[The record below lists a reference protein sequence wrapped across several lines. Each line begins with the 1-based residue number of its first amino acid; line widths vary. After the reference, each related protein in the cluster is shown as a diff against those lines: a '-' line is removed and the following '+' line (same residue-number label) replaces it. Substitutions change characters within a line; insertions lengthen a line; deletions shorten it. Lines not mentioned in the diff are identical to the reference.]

1 MSYPDQGP
9 YGTGGYADGGAAAAA
24 AAGPGAGAGP
34 GAAGGAG
41 AGGVHPDM
49 NEIAMQK
56 DAALRQ
62 ILDPAARLRLNN
74 VRMVRPEL
82 AAALENHL
90 ITLAAQGRIASQVT
104 DEQLKQMLMSLRR
117 PKHDFKFSRR

>member
-9 YGTGGYADGGAAAAA
+9 YGTGGYADGGAAA
-24 AAGPGAGAGP
+24 GGAGP

-41 AGGVHPDM
+41 AGGVHSDM

>member
-9 YGTGGYADGGAAAAA
+9 YGTAGYADGGAGMGAA
-24 AAGPGAGAGP
+24 AAGRGAGV
-34 GAAGGAG
+34 GAG
-41 AGGVHPDM
+41 QPDM
-49 NEIAMQK
+49 NDLAVQK

-90 ITLAAQGRIASQVT
+90 ITLASQGRIASQVN
-104 DEQLKQMLMSLRR
+104 DGQLKQMLMSLRQ
-117 PKHDFKFSRR
+117 PKRDFKFSRR

>member
-1 MSYPDQGP
+1 MSYPDQGR
-9 YGTGGYADGGAAAAA
+9 YGAPGYADGAAGMDAGAAA
-24 AAGPGAGAGP
+24 GG
-34 GAAGGAG
+34 GGAG
-41 AGGVHPDM
+41 QPDL
-49 NEIAMQK
+49 NELAAQK

-90 ITLAAQGRIASQVT
+90 LTLAAQGRIASQVT
-104 DEQLKQMLMSLRR
+104 DEQLKQMLMSLRQ
-117 PKHDFKFSRR
+117 PKRDFKFSRR

>member
-1 MSYPDQGP
+1 MSYPDQGR
-9 YGTGGYADGGAAAAA
+9 YGAPGYADGVAGMDAA
-24 AAGPGAGAGP
+24 PP
-34 GAAGGAG
+34 AGGGGGGIAG
-41 AGGVHPDM
+41 QPDM
-49 NEIAMQK
+49 NELATQK

-90 ITLAAQGRIASQVT
+90 ITLAAQGRVASQVT
-104 DEQLKQMLMSLRR
+104 DEQLKQMLMSLRQPR
-117 PKHDFKFSRR
+117 RDFKFSRR